1 MAQMLARSSGSLAAL
16 APMGSWASVATFTTE
31 GSYEHQLAA
40 AYAATHLESM
50 CELDIDSPPHVQR
63 MSGIICTIGPA
74 CIAVDTLMKMISAG
88 ICCFTCSIEHLTYQL
103 SSSIFV
109 MHLLHK
115 RYKLHSINT
124 SK

>member
-1 MAQMLARSSGSLAAL
+1 MAQMLGRSSGSLASMVPL
-16 APMGSWASVATFTTE
+16 PMGSWASVATFTTE

-74 CIAVDTLMKMISAG
+74 CVAIDTLTKMITAG
-88 ICCFTCSIEHLTYQL
+88 N
-103 SSSIFV
+103 
-109 MHLLHK
+109 
-115 RYKLHSINT
+115 YKLHNLYYIGSFLY
-124 SK
+124 

>member
-1 MAQMLARSSGSLAAL
+1 MAQMLARSSGSLAAM
-16 APMGSWASVATFTTE
+16 APMNSWASVATFTTE

-74 CIAVDTLMKMISAG
+74 CVAVDTLAKMVTAG
-88 ICCFTCSIEHLTYQL
+88 NATTLHLRLTEILSYCICSGLPLVWKT
-103 SSSIFV
+103 
-109 MHLLHK
+109 
-115 RYKLHSINT
+115 
-124 SK
+124 

>member
-1 MAQMLARSSGSLAAL
+1 MAQMLARSSGSLAAMV
-16 APMGSWASVATFTTE
+16 PMGSWASVATFTTE

-74 CIAVDTLMKMISAG
+74 CVAVETLTKMITAG
-88 ICCFTCSIEHLTYQL
+88 NRKF
-103 SSSIFV
+103 
-109 MHLLHK
+109 LLYISCIYCHHFCHAA
-115 RYKLHSINT
+115 L
-124 SK
+124 

>member
-1 MAQMLARSSGSLAAL
+1 MGFSEKSRENTALTMAQMLARSSGSLAAM

-31 GSYEHQLAA
+31 GSYEQQLAA

-74 CIAVDTLMKMISAG
+74 CVAVDTLVKMINAG
-88 ICCFTCSIEHLTYQL
+88 NSL
-103 SSSIFV
+103 SSNI
-109 MHLLHK
+109 
-115 RYKLHSINT
+115 
-124 SK
+124 

>member
-1 MAQMLARSSGSLAAL
+1 MLARSSGSLTAL

-31 GSYEHQLAA
+31 GSYEQQLAA

-74 CIAVDTLMKMISAG
+74 CVAVDTLMKMISAG
-88 ICCFTCSIEHLTYQL
+88 NSPFLTAVHTL
-103 SSSIFV
+103 CRLVAIVVIILDKSLTDSRFRANADTNV
-109 MHLLHK
+109 
-115 RYKLHSINT
+115 
-124 SK
+124 

>member
-1 MAQMLARSSGSLAAL
+1 MAQMLASSSGSLAARAPVGSW

-31 GSYEHQLAA
+31 GSYEQQLAA

-74 CIAVDTLMKMISAG
+74 CVAVDTLLKMINAG
-88 ICCFTCSIEHLTYQL
+88 NCF
-103 SSSIFV
+103 
-109 MHLLHK
+109 
-115 RYKLHSINT
+115 
-124 SK
+124 

>member
-1 MAQMLARSSGSLAAL
+1 MERMAQMLARSSGSSLSAL
-16 APMGSWASVATFTTE
+16 VPMASWASVATFTTE

-74 CIAVDTLMKMISAG
+74 CIAVDTLVSMISAG
-88 ICCFTCSIEHLTYQL
+88 W
-103 SSSIFV
+103 
-109 MHLLHK
+109 
-115 RYKLHSINT
+115 
-124 SK
+124 